1 MFDKLKTIF
10 NPKEETVVTEETV
23 NNIVAAMETTSE
35 EDYMLTSPEIVG
47 WMATE
52 EQELLFS
59 ALLLFYNS
67 NQSVLDVGCGRAD
80 LQSYIK
86 RILKVDSIEYTGI
99 DLNTNLIDLAK
110 RKYAGVNVKTGD
122 ILTESLEDKFDWVFG
137 SGLFNYREVDEQI
150 MIDYAKRCIDQ
161 MYKKCD
167 VGVAFNLLT
176 GFPAEMSDEDKNQMI
191 AHDPAIWLAYLI
203 ETYNKVICRSDYMSG
218 DVTFIIFK

>member
-1 MFDKLKTIF
+1 MFDKIKSIF
-10 NPKEETVVTEETV
+10 NSKEEAATNLVETITEV
-23 NNIVAAMETTSE
+23 NSE
-35 EDYMLTSPEIVG
+35 SDYLLTSPEIVG

-86 RILKVDSIEYTGI
+86 RLLKVDSIEYTGI

-110 RKYAGVNVKTGD
+110 RKYPNVNVKTGD
-122 ILTESLEDKFDWVFG
+122 ILTESLEDKFEWVFG
-137 SGLFNYREVDEQI
+137 SGLFNYRETDEQT

-176 GFPAEMSDEDKNQMI
+176 GFPSEMNDEDKNQMI